1 MAPVATRN
9 PRADEPRDGQR
20 RFVAMNEQAENLGT
34 GFRLAREKAGLSLRQ
49 IADTTKQSVTNL
61 SALENNKIG
70 RLPGGIYRRAIVRSY
85 AASVGLDPERTL
97 RAFLAQHP
105 DDVPTWEDLVPA
117 KPPSTRRAFHAVV
130 SAVGWLI
137 AP

>member
-1 MAPVATRN
+1 MNQQT
-9 PRADEPRDGQR
+9 ETLGDG
-20 RFVAMNEQAENLGT
+20 L
-34 GFRLAREKAGLSLRQ
+34 RLAREKAGLSLRQ
-49 IADTTKQSVTNL
+49 IADATKQSVTNL

-105 DDVPTWEDLVPA
+105 DDVPTWEDLVPS
-117 KPPSTRRAFHAVV
+117 KPTTRGAFQAFVSAMGTLLPTAARSTR
-130 SAVGWLI
+130 
-137 AP
+137 